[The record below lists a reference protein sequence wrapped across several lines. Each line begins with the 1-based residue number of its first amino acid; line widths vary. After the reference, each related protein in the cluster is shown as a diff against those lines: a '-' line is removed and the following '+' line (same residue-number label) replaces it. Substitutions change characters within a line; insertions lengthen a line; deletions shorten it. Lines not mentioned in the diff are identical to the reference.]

1 MSFLSKIFSRPSKV
15 QSSSDTLR
23 TTGPMTPEHKQLVEF
38 YRELKELLNSD
49 KYLAVSDYKEIVPRY
64 ADIYNFFL
72 GQERAKTLSFYCG
85 QNDLQEKWVEKFL
98 EYYVDIDDFKTI
110 PASVEKHNK
119 AFVANHLRTEK
130 EYLDTILKKVDPVIN
145 LDDEQREV
153 VLSDEDYTLVIAGA
167 GAGKTTTVAAKV
179 RYLVE
184 KKGIKPEQILV
195 ISFTNK
201 AVGELKDKIN
211 KGLGI
216 PCPVTTFHS
225 TGYAILRKKEA
236 AGKNIVD
243 GGFMF
248 NVINNY
254 LKGNILEQPELVDK
268 LILFFGSYFDAPYEG
283 DDLNTFFNYISK
295 ADFTTLKGNMSEY
308 TEEIINKRTGNKISI
323 AHETLR
329 SAQEVAIANFLYL
342 NNIEYRYEKPYQFNI
357 IRAHKPYTPDFTL
370 KQGDKIAYLEHF
382 GITEDGRNN
391 RYTAEQLEK
400 YKAAINDKVLLHRK
414 HKTDLIYTFS
424 SYNDGKPMLEHL
436 KEQLIEH
443 GFVLNQRSSQEVFEK
458 IVNTEENKYILKLVK
473 LICTFIQNFKTNG
486 YTIDKFYEWES
497 QTTNERT
504 RLFLDVAQ
512 QCYHEYAKRLKE
524 KRAVDFEDMINES
537 ARILNQQLIS
547 GKTLDFK
554 YIIVD
559 EYQDISRQRF
569 DLTKALSQICD
580 AKIIAVGDDWQ
591 SIYAYAGSDITLFT
605 KFQEAMGYGQEL
617 KITRTYRNA
626 QEVIDI
632 AGGFI
637 QKNDSQL
644 KKALVSPK
652 HIQDPIVI
660 ESYTEEVDRK
670 QTKGKGG
677 KYYMIGKTVEGIV
690 AKILEENP
698 KSSILLLGRYGF
710 DAYNL
715 SRSADFIYDEK
726 SGGVQSKKF
735 PGVRLEFMTVHRA
748 KGLGFDNVIIINARN
763 ELYGFPS
770 QIQEDPVLKFVVKDD
785 YSIEYA
791 EERRLFYVALTRTK
805 NRVYIVAPE
814 QHPSKFVTEL
824 ISDFKN
830 VKVNGKIN
838 DEEDTNPADTKRCP
852 ICGYPLQLRYK
863 PHYGLKLWLC
873 SNEPEICDFMTN
885 DLRGGELSIMKCDKC
900 QDGYLIVKEGKV
912 EPFLGCTN
920 YKSNKTGCDGFMTKE
935 YYLKHIQNK

>member
-1 MSFLSKIFSRPSKV
+1 
-15 QSSSDTLR
+15 
-23 TTGPMTPEHKQLVEF
+23 MTPEHKQLVEF

-49 KYLAVSDYKEIVPRY
+49 RYLAVSDYKEIVPKY

-72 GQERAKTLSFYCG
+72 GQKRAKTLAFYCQ

-110 PASVEKHNK
+110 PASVDKHN
-119 AFVANHLRTEK
+119 RTYVDKHMKSEK

-145 LDDEQREV
+145 LDDEQRQV

-167 GAGKTTTVAAKV
+167 GAGKTTTMAAKV

-201 AVGELKDKIN
+201 AVGELRDKIN

-295 ADFTTLKGNMSEY
+295 ADFSTLKGNMSEY

-342 NNIEYRYEKPYQFNI
+342 NNIDYRYEKPYQFNI

-391 RYTAEQLEK
+391 RYTAEQLDK

-424 SYNDGKPMLEHL
+424 SYNDGRPMLEHL
-436 KEQLIEH
+436 KEQLIKH

-486 YTIDKFYEWES
+486 YTVDKFYEWET

-504 RLFLDVAQ
+504 RLFLDVCQ
-512 QCYHEYAKRLKE
+512 QSYHEYAKRLKE

-652 HIQDPIVI
+652 HIQDPVVI

-677 KYYMIGKTVEGIV
+677 KYYMIGKTVEDIV
-690 AKILEENP
+690 AKILDENP
-698 KSSILLLGRYGF
+698 NSSILLLGRYGF

-726 SGGVQSKKF
+726 TGGVQSKKF
-735 PGVRLEFMTVHRA
+735 PGTRLEFMTVHRA

-824 ISDFKN
+824 INDFKS

-838 DEEDTNPADTKRCP
+838 EEDDTNPADTKRCP

-900 QDGYLIVKEGKV
+900 QDGYLIVKEGKE
-912 EPFLGCTN
+912 EPFLGCTS
-920 YKSNKTGCDGFMTKE
+920 YKPDKTGCDGFMTKE
-935 YYLKHIQNK
+935 YYFRNVLHKN

>member
-1 MSFLSKIFSRPSKV
+1 
-15 QSSSDTLR
+15 
-23 TTGPMTPEHKQLVEF
+23 MTPEHKQLVEF
-38 YRELKELLNSD
+38 YRELKELLCTD
-49 KYLAVSDYKEIVPRY
+49 KFLAVSDYKDISQKY
-64 ADIYNFFL
+64 SDIYNFFL
-72 GQERAKTLSFYCG
+72 AQKRAKTLPFYCKE
-85 QNDLQEKWVEKFL
+85 NDLQGKWVEKFL
-98 EYYVDIDDFKTI
+98 QYYEDFKDFKTI
-110 PASVEKHNK
+110 PSLVEKHNK
-119 AFVANHLRTEK
+119 AFIAKHLQSEK
-130 EYLDTILKKVDPVIN
+130 EYLDTILTKVDPAIN
-145 LDDEQREV
+145 LDEEQREV

-184 KKGIKPEQILV
+184 RQGVNPEQILV

-225 TGYAILRKKEA
+225 TGYAILRKKDTV
-236 AGKNIVD
+236 GKTIVD
-243 GGFMF
+243 SGFLF

-283 DDLNTFFNYISK
+283 DDLNDFFNYISK
-295 ADFTTLKGNMSEY
+295 ADFSTIKGNISEY
-308 TEEIINKRTGNKISI
+308 TEEIINKRTGNRISI

-342 NNIEYRYEKPYQFNI
+342 NNIDYRYEKPYQYNI
-357 IRAHKPYTPDFTL
+357 LRAHKPYAPDFTL
-370 KQGDKIAYLEHF
+370 RQGDKVAYLEHF

-391 RYTAEQLEK
+391 RYSPEQLQK
-400 YKAAINDKVLLHRK
+400 YKNAINDKILLHRQ
-414 HKTDLIYTFS
+414 HNTDLIYTFS
-424 SYNDGKPMLEHL
+424 LYNDGRPMLEHL
-436 KEQLIEH
+436 KEQLIAH
-443 GFVLNQRSSQEVFEK
+443 GFVLSQRSSQEVFEK
-458 IVNTEENKYILKLVK
+458 IVGTEENKYILKLVK
-473 LICTFIQNFKTNG
+473 LVCTFIQNFKTNG
-486 YTIDKFYEWES
+486 YTVEKFYEWEA

-512 QCYHEYAKRLKE
+512 QCYLEYAKRLKE

-537 ARILNQQLIS
+537 ARILNQQMIS
-547 GKTLDFK
+547 GQTLDFK

-605 KFQEAMGYGQEL
+605 KFKEAFGYGKEL

-632 AGGFI
+632 AGSFI
-637 QKNDSQL
+637 QKNGAQL

-652 HIQDPIVI
+652 HIEDPIII

-670 QTKGKGG
+670 QTQGKGG
-677 KYYMIGKTVEGIV
+677 KYYLIGKTVENIV

-710 DAYNL
+710 DAFNL
-715 SRSADFIYDEK
+715 SRSADFFYDEK
-726 SGGVQSKKF
+726 TGGVMSKTF

-748 KGLGFDNVIIINARN
+748 KGLGFDNVIIINGRN

-770 QIQEDPVLKFVVKDD
+770 QIQDDPVLKYVVKDD
-785 YSIEYA
+785 HSIEYA

-805 NRVYIVAPE
+805 NRVYIVTPE

-824 ISDFKN
+824 IADYKH
-830 VKVNGKIN
+830 VKVNGQICT
-838 DEEDTNPADTKRCP
+838 EDDTTPTNIKRCP

-863 PHYGLKLWLC
+863 PHYGLKLWIC
-873 SNEPEICDFMTN
+873 SNDPEVCGFMTN
-885 DLRGGELSIMKCDKC
+885 DLRGGELSIIKCDKC
-900 QDGYLIVKEGKV
+900 QDGYLIVKEGNDG
-912 EPFLGCTN
+912 PFLGCTN
-920 YKSNKTGCDGFMTKE
+920 YKVDRTGCNCCMTKD
-935 YYLKHIQNK
+935 YYLKKIQQ

>member
-1 MSFLSKIFSRPSKV
+1 MSFFSKLFSRPSKV
-15 QSSSDTLR
+15 KTCSDTLR
-23 TTGPMTPEHKQLVEF
+23 TTGTMTSEHQQLVEF

-49 KYLAVSDYKEIVPRY
+49 KYLAVSDYKGIVHKY

-72 GQERAKTLSFYCG
+72 GQKRAKTLAFYCQ

-98 EYYVDIDDFKTI
+98 AFYEDFEDLKTI

-119 AFVANHLRTEK
+119 AYVTSHLKSEK
-130 EYLDTILKKVDPVIN
+130 EYLDTILKKIDPVIN
-145 LDDEQREV
+145 LDDEQRHV

-201 AVGELKDKIN
+201 AVGELRDKIN

-295 ADFTTLKGNMSEY
+295 ADFSTLKGNMSEY

-329 SAQEVAIANFLYL
+329 SAQEVSIANFLYL
-342 NNIEYRYEKPYQFNI
+342 NSIDYRYEKPYPFNI

-391 RYTAEQLEK
+391 RYTAEQLKK
-400 YKAAINDKVLLHRK
+400 YKAAINDKVILHRK
-414 HKTDLIYTFS
+414 HNTDLIYTFS
-424 SYNDGKPMLEHL
+424 SYNDGRPMLEHL

-504 RLFLDVAQ
+504 RLFLDVCQ
-512 QCYHEYAKRLKE
+512 QCYLEYAKRLKE

-569 DLTKALSQICD
+569 DLTKSLSQICD

-605 KFQEAMGYGQEL
+605 KFKESMGYGQEL

-652 HIQDPIVI
+652 HIQDPVVI
-660 ESYTEEVDRK
+660 ESYTEDVDRT

-677 KYYMIGKTVEGIV
+677 KYYMIGKTVEDIV
-690 AKILEENP
+690 ATILEENP

-726 SGGVQSKKF
+726 TGGVKSKKF

-770 QIQEDPVLKFVVKDD
+770 QIQEDPVLKYVVKDD

-830 VKVNGKIN
+830 VKVKGKFNEI
-838 DEEDTNPADTKRCP
+838 DDANPANIKRCP

-885 DLRGGELSIMKCDKC
+885 DLRGGELSILKCDKC
-900 QDGYLIVKEGKV
+900 QDGYLIVKEGKL

-920 YKSNKTGCDGFMTKE
+920 YKSDKTGCDRWMTKD
-935 YYLKHIQNK
+935 YYLKYIRKK

>member
-1 MSFLSKIFSRPSKV
+1 
-15 QSSSDTLR
+15 
-23 TTGPMTPEHKQLVEF
+23 MTSEHQQLVEF
-38 YRELKELLNSD
+38 YRELRELLNSD
-49 KYLAVSDYKEIVPRY
+49 KYLAVSDYKGIVHKY

-72 GQERAKTLSFYCG
+72 GQKRAKTLTYYCR

-98 EYYVDIDDFKTI
+98 AFYVDFEDYNTI

-119 AFVANHLRTEK
+119 AYVANHLKSEK
-130 EYLDTILKKVDPVIN
+130 EYLDTILKKIDPVIN
-145 LDDEQREV
+145 LDDEQRHV

-201 AVGELKDKIN
+201 AVGELRDKIN

-295 ADFTTLKGNMSEY
+295 ADFSTLKGNISEY

-329 SAQEVAIANFLYL
+329 SAQEVYIANFLYL
-342 NNIEYRYEKPYQFNI
+342 NNIDYRYEKPYQFNI
-357 IRAHKPYTPDFTL
+357 IKAHKPYTPDFTL

-414 HKTDLIYTFS
+414 HNTDLIYTFS
-424 SYNDGKPMLEHL
+424 SYNDGRPMLEHL

-504 RLFLDVAQ
+504 RLFLDVCQ
-512 QCYHEYAKRLKE
+512 QCYLEYAKRLKE

-547 GKTLDFK
+547 EKTLDFK

-605 KFQEAMGYGQEL
+605 KFKESMGYGQEL

-652 HIQDPIVI
+652 HIQDPVVI
-660 ESYTEEVDRK
+660 ESYTEDVDRK

-677 KYYMIGKTVEGIV
+677 KYYMIGRTVEDIV
-690 AKILEENP
+690 ATILKENP

-726 SGGVQSKKF
+726 TGGVHSKKF

-770 QIQEDPVLKFVVKDD
+770 QIQEDPVLKYVVKDD
-785 YSIEYA
+785 FSIEHA

-830 VKVNGKIN
+830 VKVKGKIN
-838 DEEDTNPADTKRCP
+838 EVDDANPANIKRCP

-885 DLRGGELSIMKCDKC
+885 DLRGGELSILKCDKC

-920 YKSNKTGCDGFMTKE
+920 YKSDKTGCSGFMTKE
-935 YYLKHIQNK
+935 YYLKHIRK

>member
-1 MSFLSKIFSRPSKV
+1 
-15 QSSSDTLR
+15 
-23 TTGPMTPEHKQLVEF
+23 MTSEHQQLVEF

-49 KYLAVSDYKEIVPRY
+49 KYLAVSDYKGIGHKY

-72 GQERAKTLSFYCG
+72 GQKRAKTLAFYCQ

-98 EYYVDIDDFKTI
+98 AFYEDFEDLKTI

-119 AFVANHLRTEK
+119 AYVTSHLKSEK
-130 EYLDTILKKVDPVIN
+130 EYLDTILKKIDPVIN
-145 LDDEQREV
+145 LDDEQRHV

-201 AVGELKDKIN
+201 AVGELRDKIN

-295 ADFTTLKGNMSEY
+295 ADFSTLKGNMSEY

-329 SAQEVAIANFLYL
+329 SAQEVSIANFLYL
-342 NNIEYRYEKPYQFNI
+342 NSIDYRYEKPYQFNI

-391 RYTAEQLEK
+391 RYTAEQLKK
-400 YKAAINDKVLLHRK
+400 YKAAINDKVILHRK
-414 HKTDLIYTFS
+414 HNTDLIYTFS
-424 SYNDGKPMLEHL
+424 SYNDGRPMLEHL

-504 RLFLDVAQ
+504 RLFLDVCQ
-512 QCYHEYAKRLKE
+512 QCYLEYAKRLKE

-569 DLTKALSQICD
+569 DLTKSLSQICD

-605 KFQEAMGYGQEL
+605 KFKDSMGYGQEL

-652 HIQDPIVI
+652 HIQDPVVI
-660 ESYTEEVDRK
+660 ESYTEDVDRT

-677 KYYMIGKTVEGIV
+677 KYYMIGKTVEDIV
-690 AKILEENP
+690 ATILEENP

-726 SGGVQSKKF
+726 TGGVKSKKF

-770 QIQEDPVLKFVVKDD
+770 QIQEDPVLKYVVKDD
-785 YSIEYA
+785 FSIEYA

-805 NRVYIVAPE
+805 NRVYIVVPE

-838 DEEDTNPADTKRCP
+838 EVDDANSADIKRCP

-885 DLRGGELSIMKCDKC
+885 DLRGGELSILKCDRC
-900 QDGYLIVKEGKV
+900 QDGYLIVKEGKLG
-912 EPFLGCTN
+912 PFLGCTN
-920 YKSNKTGCDGFMTKE
+920 YKSDKTGCNGTMTKD
-935 YYLKHIQNK
+935 YYLKHICK

>member
-1 MSFLSKIFSRPSKV
+1 
-15 QSSSDTLR
+15 
-23 TTGPMTPEHKQLVEF
+23 MTPEHKQLVEF
-38 YRELKELLNSD
+38 YNELKKLLKID
-49 KYLAVSDYKEIVPRY
+49 KYLAVSDYKEIVPKF
-64 ADIYNFFL
+64 ADIYNFFQL
-72 GQERAKTLSFYCG
+72 QKRAKTLTFYCE
-85 QNDLQEKWVEKFL
+85 QNKLQEKWVKKFL
-98 EYYVDIDDFKTI
+98 EYYIDIDDFKTI
-110 PASVEKHNK
+110 PALIDKHNK
-119 AFVANHLRTEK
+119 AYIANHLKSEK
-130 EYLDTILKKVDPVIN
+130 DYLDNILKKVDSAIN
-145 LDDEQREV
+145 LDEEQRQV

-201 AVGELKDKIN
+201 AVGELRDKIN

-295 ADFTTLKGNMSEY
+295 ADFSTLKGNMNEY
-308 TEEIINKRTGNKISI
+308 TEAIINKRARNRISI
-323 AHETLR
+323 THETLR
-329 SAQEVAIANFLYL
+329 SAQEVSIANFLYL
-342 NNIEYRYEKPYQFNI
+342 NNIDYRYEQPYQFNI
-357 IRAHKPYTPDFTL
+357 LRAHKPYTPDFTL

-382 GITEDGRNN
+382 GITEDGHNK

-400 YKAAINDKVLLHRK
+400 YKSAIKDKILLHKK
-414 HKTDLIYTFS
+414 HNTDLMYTFS
-424 SYNDGKPMLEHL
+424 SYKDGRPMLEHL
-436 KEQLIEH
+436 EKQLINH
-443 GFVLNQRSSQEVFEK
+443 GFVLNPRSSQEVFEK

-473 LICTFIQNFKTNG
+473 LVCTFIQNFKTNG
-486 YTIDKFYEWES
+486 YTVDKFFEWES

-504 RLFLDVAQ
+504 RLFLDICQ
-512 QCYHEYAKRLKE
+512 QCYLEYAKRLKE

-605 KFQEAMGYGQEL
+605 KFKESMGYAQEL

-626 QEVIDI
+626 QELIDI

-637 QKNDSQL
+637 QKNDAQL
-644 KKALVSPK
+644 KKTLVSPK
-652 HIQDPIVI
+652 HIQNPIVI
-660 ESYTEEVDRK
+660 ETYTEDVDRK

-677 KYYMIGKTVEGIV
+677 KYYLIGKTVENIV
-690 AKILEENP
+690 AKILEEHP

-715 SRSADFIYDEK
+715 SKSADFIYNEK
-726 SGGVQSKKF
+726 TGGVQSKKF
-735 PGVRLEFMTVHRA
+735 PGTMIEFMTVHRA
-748 KGLGFDNVIIINARN
+748 KGLGFDNVILINARN

-805 NRVYIVAPE
+805 NRVYIVTPE
-814 QHPSKFVTEL
+814 QHPSNFVTEL
-824 ISDFKN
+824 INDFKN

-838 DEEDTNPADTKRCP
+838 EEYDNNLKDIKRCP

-885 DLRGGELSIMKCDKC
+885 NLRGGELSIMKCGNC
-900 QDGYLIVKEGKV
+900 QDGYLIIKEGKGD
-912 EPFLGCTN
+912 PFLGCTN
-920 YKSNKTGCDGFMTKE
+920 YKADKTGCNEVMTKD
-935 YYLKHIQNK
+935 YYQKYIRKK

>member
-1 MSFLSKIFSRPSKV
+1 
-15 QSSSDTLR
+15 
-23 TTGPMTPEHKQLVEF
+23 
-38 YRELKELLNSD
+38 
-49 KYLAVSDYKEIVPRY
+49 
-64 ADIYNFFL
+64 
-72 GQERAKTLSFYCG
+72 
-85 QNDLQEKWVEKFL
+85 
-98 EYYVDIDDFKTI
+98 
-110 PASVEKHNK
+110 
-119 AFVANHLRTEK
+119 
-130 EYLDTILKKVDPVIN
+130 
-145 LDDEQREV
+145 
-153 VLSDEDYTLVIAGA
+153 
-167 GAGKTTTVAAKV
+167 
-179 RYLVE
+179 
-184 KKGIKPEQILV
+184 
-195 ISFTNK
+195 
-201 AVGELKDKIN
+201 
-211 KGLGI
+211 
-216 PCPVTTFHS
+216 
-225 TGYAILRKKEA
+225 
-236 AGKNIVD
+236 
-243 GGFMF
+243 
-248 NVINNY
+248 
-254 LKGNILEQPELVDK
+254 
-268 LILFFGSYFDAPYEG
+268 
-283 DDLNTFFNYISK
+283 
-295 ADFTTLKGNMSEY
+295 
-308 TEEIINKRTGNKISI
+308 
-323 AHETLR
+323 
-329 SAQEVAIANFLYL
+329 
-342 NNIEYRYEKPYQFNI
+342 
-357 IRAHKPYTPDFTL
+357 
-370 KQGDKIAYLEHF
+370 
-382 GITEDGRNN
+382 
-391 RYTAEQLEK
+391 
-400 YKAAINDKVLLHRK
+400 
-414 HKTDLIYTFS
+414 
-424 SYNDGKPMLEHL
+424 MLEHL

-458 IVNTEENKYILKLVK
+458 IVNTEENKYILKLVN

-504 RLFLDVAQ
+504 RLFLDVCQ
-512 QCYHEYAKRLKE
+512 QCYLEYAKRLKE

-569 DLTKALSQICD
+569 DLTKALSQICN

-605 KFQEAMGYGQEL
+605 KFKESMGYGQEL

-652 HIQDPIVI
+652 HIQDPVVI
-660 ESYTEEVDRK
+660 ESYTEEVDRE

-677 KYYMIGKTVEGIV
+677 KYYMIGKTVEDIV
-690 AKILEENP
+690 ATILEENP

-726 SGGVQSKKF
+726 TGGVKSKKF

-770 QIQEDPVLKFVVKDD
+770 QIQEDPVLKYVVKDD

-830 VKVNGKIN
+830 VKVKGKIN
-838 DEEDTNPADTKRCP
+838 EVDDANPANIKRCP

-885 DLRGGELSIMKCDKC
+885 DLRGGELSILKCDKC

-920 YKSNKTGCDGFMTKE
+920 YKSDKTGCDRWMTKD
-935 YYLKHIQNK
+935 YYLKYIRKK

>member
-1 MSFLSKIFSRPSKV
+1 
-15 QSSSDTLR
+15 
-23 TTGPMTPEHKQLVEF
+23 MTSEHKQLVEF

-49 KYLAVSDYKEIVPRY
+49 KYLAVSDYKEIVPKY

-72 GQERAKTLSFYCG
+72 GQKRAKTLTFYCQ

-119 AFVANHLRTEK
+119 AYVANHLKSEK
-130 EYLDTILKKVDPVIN
+130 EYLDTILRKVDPAIN
-145 LDDEQREV
+145 LDDEQRQV

-201 AVGELKDKIN
+201 AVGELRDKIN

-283 DDLNTFFNYISK
+283 DDLNSFFNYISK
-295 ADFTTLKGNMSEY
+295 ADFSTLKGNMSEY

-329 SAQEVAIANFLYL
+329 SAQEVSIANFLYL
-342 NNIEYRYEKPYQFNI
+342 NNIDYRYEKPYQFNI

-424 SYNDGKPMLEHL
+424 SYNDGRPMLEHL

-443 GFVLNQRSSQEVFEK
+443 GFILNQRSSQEVFEK

-486 YTIDKFYEWES
+486 YTVDKFYKWET

-504 RLFLDVAQ
+504 RLFLDVCQ
-512 QCYHEYAKRLKE
+512 QCYLEYAKRLKE

-652 HIQDPIVI
+652 HIQDPVVI

-726 SGGVQSKKF
+726 TGGVQSKKF

-830 VKVNGKIN
+830 VKVNGKIS

-920 YKSNKTGCDGFMTKE
+920 YKSDKTGCDGFMTKE
-935 YYLKHIQNK
+935 YYLKHIHEK

>member
-1 MSFLSKIFSRPSKV
+1 
-15 QSSSDTLR
+15 
-23 TTGPMTPEHKQLVEF
+23 MTSEHQQLVEF

-49 KYLAVSDYKEIVPRY
+49 KYLAVSDYKGIGHKY

-72 GQERAKTLSFYCG
+72 GQKRAKTLAFYCQ

-98 EYYVDIDDFKTI
+98 AFYEDFEDLKTI

-119 AFVANHLRTEK
+119 AYVTSHLKSEK
-130 EYLDTILKKVDPVIN
+130 EYLDTILKKIDPAIN
-145 LDDEQREV
+145 LDDEQRHV

-201 AVGELKDKIN
+201 AVGELRDKIN

-295 ADFTTLKGNMSEY
+295 ADFSTLKGNMSEY

-329 SAQEVAIANFLYL
+329 SAQEVSIANFLYL
-342 NNIEYRYEKPYQFNI
+342 NSIDYRYEKPYQFNI

-391 RYTAEQLEK
+391 RYTAEQLKK
-400 YKAAINDKVLLHRK
+400 YKAAINDKVILHRK
-414 HKTDLIYTFS
+414 HNTDLIYTFS
-424 SYNDGKPMLEHL
+424 SYNDGRPMLEHL

-504 RLFLDVAQ
+504 RLFLDVCQ
-512 QCYHEYAKRLKE
+512 QCYLEYAKRLKE

-569 DLTKALSQICD
+569 DLTKSLSQICD

-605 KFQEAMGYGQEL
+605 KFKDSMGYGQEL

-652 HIQDPIVI
+652 HIQDPVVI
-660 ESYTEEVDRK
+660 ESYTEDVDRT

-677 KYYMIGKTVEGIV
+677 KYYMIGKTVEDIV
-690 AKILEENP
+690 ATILEENP

-726 SGGVQSKKF
+726 TGGVKSKKF

-770 QIQEDPVLKFVVKDD
+770 QIQEDPVLKYVVKDD
-785 YSIEYA
+785 FSIEYA

-805 NRVYIVAPE
+805 NRVYIVVPE

-838 DEEDTNPADTKRCP
+838 EVDDANSADIKRCP

-885 DLRGGELSIMKCDKC
+885 DLRGGELSILKCDRC
-900 QDGYLIVKEGKV
+900 QDGYLIVKEGKLG
-912 EPFLGCTN
+912 PFLGCTN
-920 YKSNKTGCDGFMTKE
+920 YKSDKTGCNGTMTKD
-935 YYLKHIQNK
+935 YYLKHICK